1 MFQYAVMQKT
11 IVTTSFCYM
20 KHVTLC
26 TVFCQ
31 QYLDIVNCCSWRP
44 VKLLISNTQM
54 KIVGNNCEHF
64 STQLLTAWL
73 TNWSPCF
80 LQIFGYL
87 LRLCRISW
95 VLEED
100 FLHLKREA
108 KDRPGLL
115 HSSQYHCLQL
125 YRHEMTHFVH
135 ALQNYVTSTVL
146 EASWV
151 EFLQNLKNANT
162 LDDLYRMH
170 VVYIKMVL
178 FRWVSFLY

>member
-1 MFQYAVMQKT
+1 V
-11 IVTTSFCYM
+11 
-20 KHVTLC
+20 
-26 TVFCQ
+26 
-31 QYLDIVNCCSWRP
+31 
-44 VKLLISNTQM
+44 SN
-54 KIVGNNCEHF
+54 NYDHSSAE
-64 STQLLTAWL
+64 LLTASL

-100 FLHLKREA
+100 FRRLKREA
-108 KDRPGLL
+108 EDRPGLL

-135 ALQNYVTSTVL
+135 ALQNYVTASVL

-151 EFLQNLKNANT
+151 EFLQNLKNAST

-178 FRWVSFLY
+178 FRWVSFVY

>member
-1 MFQYAVMQKT
+1 MIMNRLYENQNLLSLQLV
-11 IVTTSFCYM
+11 SFLVGLRTY
-20 KHVTLC
+20 HH
-26 TVFCQ
+26 
-31 QYLDIVNCCSWRP
+31 P
-44 VKLLISNTQM
+44 GISNIQM
-54 KIVGNNCEHF
+54 KIVGNNYDHF
-64 STQLLTAWL
+64 SAQLLTAWL

-87 LRLCRISW
+87 LKLCRISW

-108 KDRPGLL
+108 KNRPGLL
-115 HSSQYHCLQL
+115 RSSQYHRLQL

-135 ALQNYVTSTVL
+135 ALQNYVTSIVL

-178 FRWVSFLY
+178 FRWVSFVLPYILESNPHQFLPIT